1 MAMRPP
7 GCSRLC
13 LLAALLLSHPPS
25 GHNDG
30 GGGGSGLFAEALTP
44 NIMCGGAVQTNVC
57 LPRYVFEIVL
67 TGLVDYLAFFKVL

>member
-1 MAMRPP
+1 MMRPP
-7 GCSRLC
+7 CCSRLC

-30 GGGGSGLFAEALTP
+30 GGSGGIFFAEALTP

-57 LPRYVFEIVL
+57 LPRYVFETGL
-67 TGLVDYLAFFKVL
+67 TGLVDYLAFFEIP